1 MLKLIK
7 EYRFYCTIAVLLF
20 IPILSLNTSNKA
32 AGDFNFVDRSV
43 VFVTAPIQSV
53 ITYSIDRCAHFIQD
67 YIFLINTR
75 RDFSSVV
82 EENRK
87 LLNTIHNLKEI
98 EVENKRLKSL
108 LQFQEKVEE
117 KKTTA
122 QVIAKDVSSEFRSIR
137 INKGSNDGIERGM
150 AVVTHEGIVGKV
162 LRVTSNYSDVITML
176 DNLSSIDAIVQR
188 SRARGLV
195 EGSSDFSCIL
205 RYALRTD
212 DIETGDVIV
221 SSGLDSVYPKGLML
235 GTVIKVTKKSYGVT
249 QDVEVRP
256 SVDFSKLEEVLV
268 ILKVDPNAAKTTADI
283 SDLPKGT

>member
-7 EYRFYCTIAVLLF
+7 EYRFYCTIALLFF

-32 AGDFNFVDRSV
+32 ETDFNFFDKTI
-43 VFVTAPIQSV
+43 VFITAPIQSM
-53 ITYSIDRCAHFIQD
+53 ITLTIDHAARFMQN
-67 YIFLINTR
+67 YIFLVNTR

-87 LLNTIHNLKEI
+87 LLNTIHNFKEM
-98 EVENKRLKSL
+98 EVENKRLRAL

-117 KKTTA
+117 KKITA

-137 INKGSNDGIERGM
+137 INKGLNEGIQRGM
-150 AVVTHEGIVGKV
+150 AVVTHEGVVGKV
-162 LRVTSNYSDVITML
+162 LRATAEYSDVITML

-188 SRARGLV
+188 SRARGV
-195 EGSSDFSCIL
+195 IEGATDASCIL

-212 DIETGDVIV
+212 DIEVDDVIV
-221 SSGLDSVYPKGLML
+221 SSGLDGIYPKGLLL
-235 GTVIKVTKKSYGVT
+235 GKVLKVSKKSFGVT

-268 ILKVDPNAAKTTADI
+268 ILKP
-283 SDLPKGT
+283 DLHV